1 MSTWK
6 ILVKWLIMILLFAA
20 VLFGSA
26 GRLDL
31 PMVWAYLLL
40 YAGFLLAFG
49 LVMSKKDPELLKE
62 RRRAGPGTKKWDRI
76 LLAIYGGLFFVTWI
90 VAGLDVGRFHWSD
103 TVPLGLQILGL
114 AGASAALG
122 LVWWAT
128 WVNTFFSRTVR
139 IQRDRGQRVV
149 TSGPYQY
156 VRHPGY
162 AANILVW
169 PGTALALG
177 SWRAMLPVVGI
188 ILVYIVRTVLED
200 RTLCEELPGYTEYAE
215 HVRYR
220 LLPGVW

>member
-40 YAGFLLAFG
+40 YAGFLMAFG

-114 AGASAALG
+114 AGASAASG

-177 SWRAMLPVVGI
+177 SWWAMLPAVGI

>member
-1 MSTWK
+1 MSIWK

-177 SWRAMLPVVGI
+177 SWRAMLPAVGI